1 MEREGKQ
8 HPHRNTQT
16 ETVKGAVKTQG
27 SRRQRGSVAIHSP
40 FMTVIVFSFSEKCVR
55 RAGVYN
61 EYFCVILR
69 SVFMICVLLL
79 M

>member
-1 MEREGKQ
+1 MQ

-16 ETVKGAVKTQG
+16 ETVKGAVKAQG
-27 SRRQRGSVAIHSP
+27 SGRQRGSAAMHSP
-40 FMTVIVFSFSEKCVR
+40 FITVIVFSFSEKCVR
-55 RAGVYN
+55 RLEFIMNISVM
-61 EYFCVILR
+61 LR